1 MGINSEK
8 HSPISRR
15 KSIRKRNLSEAGR
28 LSTSRLHFL
37 QSNLVTRYL
46 HTDLHDADERK
57 IPDRILFL
65 SLSAPA
71 SYKKHILLLIPLI
84 FFSSQRFPLFSRHV
98 LWHQQEAENPQNLLP
113 FFSLILIPQ
122 TRVENVLIIIYP
134 FFLIQRSDNQPANK
148 TPTFDR
154 STEF

>member
-84 FFSSQRFPLFSRHV
+84 FSLHKDFLFFHDTCCGINKKQKILKIFCLFSP
-98 LWHQQEAENPQNLLP
+98 L
-113 FFSLILIPQ
+113 S
-122 TRVENVLIIIYP
+122 
-134 FFLIQRSDNQPANK
+134 
-148 TPTFDR
+148 
-154 STEF
+154 